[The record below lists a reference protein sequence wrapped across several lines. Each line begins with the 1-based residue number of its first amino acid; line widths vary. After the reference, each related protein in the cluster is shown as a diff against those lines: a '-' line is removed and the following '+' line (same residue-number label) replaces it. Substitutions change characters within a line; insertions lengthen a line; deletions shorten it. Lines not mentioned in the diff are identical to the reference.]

1 MKKHVKTLIIAL
13 SICATGFFCAAGAAG
28 IVKYNKKIETEKLQ
42 SACVLAYDILCI
54 QAYACGV
61 LDSAKECHAI
71 AEEAKVCDV
80 TLPELKVI
88 NSCMQ
93 DLRDIKCADSLP
105 PSCQTF
111 ME

>member
-13 SICATGFFCAAGAAG
+13 SICTTGFFCGAG
-28 IVKYNKKIETEKLQ
+28 IVKYIKKTETEKLQ

-61 LDSAKECHAI
+61 LDNAKECHTVV
-71 AEEAKVCDV
+71 EEVKVCDV

-93 DLRDIKCADSLP
+93 ALRDIKCTDSLP